1 MKKEK
6 NLIRRGIIDLKPYIP
21 GKPIEEVKREL
32 GLNEVVKLAS
42 NETSIGPSPL
52 AIEAIKKEIEN
63 INLYPEGSSRL
74 LRKKLAHKLKVDK
87 EMIIVG
93 NGEDDIID
101 LIGMAFI
108 NEGDEVITGEITF
121 PAYETAAK
129 IMGGKS
135 IPVKLKDYTYDL
147 EEIARGI
154 NERTKIIF
162 ICNPNNPT
170 GTIVT
175 REEVT
180 SFMEKV
186 PQDIIVVFDEAYY
199 DYVEDKNYLN
209 SLSYVLEGKN
219 VIVLRTFSKIAG
231 IAGVRIGYGIAKLE
245 LISYLRRVVNP
256 FPTNRLAQVAALAS
270 LNDEEHYRK
279 VLKTNQEG
287 KQYLYTELKK
297 LSLFYVPTEA
307 NFIFIGLKANAEAIF
322 ERLLKKGVI
331 IRPGKTWGC
340 PNFTRVTIGVP
351 YENQKFI
358 LALKEV
364 MNKNIEL

>member
-6 NLIRRGIIDLKPYIP
+6 NLIRKGILDLKPYIP

-32 GLNEVVKLAS
+32 GLKEVIKLAS

-52 AIEAIKKEIEN
+52 AIEAIKKEIKN

-74 LRKKLAHKLKVDK
+74 LREKIAQKLNLNK
-87 EMIIVG
+87 ETIIVG
-93 NGEDDIID
+93 NGADNIIS
-101 LIGMAFI
+101 LVGMAFI

-121 PAYETAAK
+121 PAYETITK
-129 IMGGKS
+129 IMGGKLIS
-135 IPVKLKDYTYDL
+135 VKLKDYTYDL
-147 EEIARGI
+147 EEIARRI

-186 PQDIIVVFDEAYY
+186 PKDVIVVFDEAYY
-199 DYVEDKNYLN
+199 DYVGDKNYPN
-209 SLSYVLEGKN
+209 SVSYALEGRN

-231 IAGVRIGYGIAKLE
+231 IAGVRIGYGIAKQE

-256 FPTNRLAQVAALAS
+256 FTTNRLAQVAALAS
-270 LNDEEHYRK
+270 LDDEEHCKK
-279 VLKTNQEG
+279 VLRSNQEG
-287 KQYLYTELKK
+287 KKYLYRELKEID
-297 LSLFYVPTEA
+297 LFYLPTEA
-307 NFIFIGLKANAEAIF
+307 NFIFIDLKGDSEVIF
-322 ERLLKKGVI
+322 EKLLRKGVI

-340 PNFTRVTIGVP
+340 PNFIRVTIGTP
-351 YENQKFI
+351 YENEKFI
-358 LALKEV
+358 QAIKEV
-364 MNKNIEL
+364 LNSL